1 VPDVTVTFIGSGDSI
16 GSGGRRQTCALVDGP
31 VIRFAMDFG
40 TTSLVGLVA
49 QNIEP
54 NTVDAILLYLM
65 KK

>member
-1 VPDVTVTFIGSGDSI
+1 MSDVTVTFIGSGDSF
-16 GSGGRRQTCALVDGP
+16 GSGGRLQTCVLVDGP
-31 VIRFAMDFG
+31 GIRFAMDFG
-40 TTSLVGLVA
+40 TTSLVGLRA